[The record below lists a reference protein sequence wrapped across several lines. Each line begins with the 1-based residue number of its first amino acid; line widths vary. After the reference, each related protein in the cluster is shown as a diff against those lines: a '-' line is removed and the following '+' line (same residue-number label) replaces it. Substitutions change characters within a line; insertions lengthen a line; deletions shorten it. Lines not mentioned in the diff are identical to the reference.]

1 MHARQ
6 KLRIEIGGIASPR
19 RAPTTGTQRAGNG
32 EMLRTPGPRALF
44 KNNNLDNTPAS
55 HSAILAAV
63 NEVDITGM
71 NRGQRIAS
79 IVAAVNLLL
88 IVLFPP
94 IDQYS
99 IASAAVPVFAGFHF
113 VFSKPPLGQINPDLL
128 AIEVLV
134 ILVNLAIAWLLL
146 RNPAGTAAKPRRFGL
161 QNAALLFTGANL
173 VLMLLFPPMESV
185 FALTKAAVP
194 TFEGFYFIFSLKP
207 AHVIVGTLL
216 YLEIVFILA
225 NGALLWLIFRERQT
239 PAGDEFRAAMRQ
251 FTQR

>member
-6 KLRIEIGGIASPR
+6 KLRIDIGGIDSPH
-19 RAPTTGTQRAGNG
+19 RAQT
-32 EMLRTPGPRALF
+32 
-44 KNNNLDNTPAS
+44 
-55 HSAILAAV
+55 AILAAI
-63 NEVDITGM
+63 NEVAIAGM

-79 IVAAVNLLL
+79 IVAAANLLL

-113 VFSKPPLGQINPDLL
+113 IFSRPPLGQINPDLL

-146 RNPAGTAAKPRRFGL
+146 RDPAATAAAKPRRFGL
-161 QNAALLFTGANL
+161 QNAALLFTGTNL

-185 FALTKAAVP
+185 FALTKASIP

-216 YLEIVFILA
+216 YLEIAFILA